1 MPKTNLR
8 QRLSF
13 TSTQKKVL
21 FALASM
27 VGLRMLGLFLVLP
40 VFTLYGLQFTSSKF
54 LVGFAFGAYALVMA
68 ILQIPMGRL
77 SDRIGRRKV
86 LVIGMTFFSVGSFLC
101 ALPPLFPHSWAIWE
115 LIFGRLVQGGGAIV
129 SVAFATVADYV
140 EPEQRSTAMAML
152 GIPIGISF
160 AVGIIA
166 GPVLAGWFGTP
177 SLFWITGILGLG
189 TDFLLVKYLQTED
202 PKHEPPAP
210 MSQVFA
216 HPALIVYAGGG
227 FLINFFMSIFFFNF
241 PLIVTGQ
248 HHLKMTHYYMLLLPM
263 MVISA
268 FTMFGFSQGAD
279 KGWARFLAAFA
290 YVMFIPSFLLLFE
303 PAWVGFS
310 PLRLLPVFISGVLF
324 YIGFTGLEPILPSL
338 VSKTSG
344 PTSYGTALGFY
355 NTAQFV
361 GSAVGGPLAGMLASY
376 SAQPKVLITVGAAA
390 IGVVMMTLTKAPVR
404 REPAASNL

>member
-1 MPKTNLR
+1 MSKTTLR
-8 QRLSF
+8 QRFSF

-21 FALASM
+21 FTLASM

-40 VFTLYGLQFTSSKF
+40 VFTLYGLQFTNSKT
-54 LVGFAFGAYALVMA
+54 LVGIAFGAYALTMA
-68 ILQIPMGRL
+68 MLQIPLGRL

-86 LVIGMTFFSVGSFLC
+86 LMMGMTLFSVGSFLC
-101 ALPPLFPHSWAIWE
+101 ALPPLFPHSWQIWE
-115 LIFGRLVQGGGAIV
+115 LIFGRLVQGGGAII

-140 EPEQRSTAMAML
+140 EPEQRSTAMAVL

-160 AVGIIA
+160 AVGIIG
-166 GPVLAGWFGTP
+166 GPILAGWFGTA

-189 TDFLLVKYLQTED
+189 TDVLLARYLKDEA
-202 PKHEPPAP
+202 PEREAPAP
-210 MSQVFA
+210 MAQIFS
-216 HPALIVYAGGG
+216 HPPLVAYAGGG

-279 KGWARFLAAFA
+279 KGWARPLAALA
-290 YVMFIPSFLLLFE
+290 YLMFIPSFLLLFE
-303 PAWVGFS
+303 PAWLGLD
-310 PLRLLPVFISGVLF
+310 PMRLLPVFLAGTLF
-324 YIGFTGLEPILPSL
+324 YIGFTGLEPVLPSL
-338 VSKTSG
+338 VSKTAG
-344 PTSYGTALGFY
+344 TASYGTALGFY

-361 GSAVGGPLAGMLASY
+361 GSAVGGPMAGLLANY
-376 SAQPKVLITVGAAA
+376 SAEPKLLVTLVAAV
-390 IGVVMMTLTKAPVR
+390 IGFLMMAATKAPVR
-404 REPAASNL
+404 TETTLQ